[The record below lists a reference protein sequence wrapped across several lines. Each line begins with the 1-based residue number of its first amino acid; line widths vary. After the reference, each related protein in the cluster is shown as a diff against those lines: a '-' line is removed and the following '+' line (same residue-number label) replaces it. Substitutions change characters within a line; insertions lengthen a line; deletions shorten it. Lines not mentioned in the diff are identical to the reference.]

1 MAIRNIKQD
10 DKTIDDV
17 ILTNHEQEARINLLE
32 KQLVDV
38 TESFEVRILELE
50 AFYKNI
56 VKISTS
62 LEKEYNDFLG
72 HMKTSWTKKKETSDS
87 ITENKRIKNLKN

>member
-1 MAIRNIKQD
+1 MAVRNLRQD

-56 VKISTS
+56 IKISTS
-62 LEKEYNDFLG
+62 LEKEYD
-72 HMKTSWTKKKETSDS
+72 D
-87 ITENKRIKNLKN
+87 